1 MKSTFTFFDKEI
13 FSIYATFYTIIPI
26 FLLFLFKKI
35 NLQTLV
41 LSSII
46 SMMSGKII
54 DKIIFT
60 IFLCLLIIN
69 KKNYK
74 EVIPIFI
81 ISVIINHYISQN
93 IIFSKKI
100 IQNKCFL
107 NIFRFIIFI
116 WFLYISYLF
125 YKEIT

>member
-81 ISVIINHYISQN
+81 ISVIINHYISQK
-93 IIFSKKI
+93 IIFSKK
-100 IQNKCFL
+100 NYSK
-107 NIFRFIIFI
+107 
-116 WFLYISYLF
+116 
-125 YKEIT
+125 

>member
-81 ISVIINHYISQN
+81 ISVIINHYISQK

>member
-107 NIFRFIIFI
+107 NVFRFIIFI